1 MKKQYK
7 IFTILA
13 FILLYAPLVIMV
25 FFSFNSSE
33 STGVFTGFS
42 TKWYE
47 TLFADE
53 DGSVRS
59 ALFYSI
65 SLAVLSSVIATVIGT
80 VAALGLT
87 KFRCK
92 SVRNTIITVTDIP
105 MVNPDIVTAVSL
117 VLLFSA
123 ILTIFKLEIG
133 DFISLLIAHITFNLP
148 YVILSVMP
156 KIKQMDPSLTEA
168 AMDLGCTPAK
178 AFFKVELPQIMPG
191 IFSGLI
197 MAFTMSFDDFVISH
211 FTAGTIETLP
221 LKIYSMTGKG
231 SVTPDMYALST
242 FMMIAILF
250 MLILSNLVQ
259 SRDEI
264 SKHRQLRK
272 IKKAQKRI
280 AENQATKAQGGI

>member
-1 MKKQYK
+1 MKKTYN
-7 IFTILA
+7 IYTTLA
-13 FILLYAPLVIMV
+13 FIILYAPLLIMV
-25 FFSFNSSE
+25 FFSFNSTE

-47 TLFADE
+47 SLFEDA
-53 DGSVRS
+53 DGSIKS
-59 ALFYSI
+59 ALMYSI
-65 SLAVLSSVIATVIGT
+65 TLAVISSLVATFIGT
-80 VAALGLT
+80 LAALGIS
-87 KFRCK
+87 KFKHK
-92 SVRNTIITVTDIP
+92 SVKNAITTVTNIP
-105 MVNPDIVTAVSL
+105 MVNPEIVTAVSI

-123 ILTIFKLEIG
+123 IFAIFNLKIG
-133 DFISLLIAHITFNLP
+133 DFASLLIAHITFNLP
-148 YVILSVMP
+148 YVVLSVMP
-156 KIKQMDPSLTEA
+156 KIKQMDKSLTEA

-178 AFFKVELPQIMPG
+178 AFFKIELPQIMPG

-242 FMMIAILF
+242 FMMIAILA

-259 SRDEI
+259 NKDERA
-264 SKHRQLRK
+264 KN
-272 IKKAQKRI
+272 KAMRALKR
-280 AENQATKAQGGI
+280 ARLNSAKGANVK

>member
-1 MKKQYK
+1 MKKTYN
-7 IFTILA
+7 IYTTLA
-13 FILLYAPLVIMV
+13 FILLYAPLLIMV
-25 FFSFNSSE
+25 FFSFNSTE

-47 TLFADE
+47 SLFEDA
-53 DGSVRS
+53 DGSIKS
-59 ALFYSI
+59 ALMYSI
-65 SLAVLSSVIATVIGT
+65 TLAVISSLVATFIGT
-80 VAALGLT
+80 LAALGIS
-87 KFRCK
+87 KFKHK
-92 SVRNTIITVTDIP
+92 SVKNAITTVTNIP
-105 MVNPDIVTAVSL
+105 MVNPEIVTAVSI

-123 ILTIFKLEIG
+123 IFAIFNLKIG
-133 DFISLLIAHITFNLP
+133 DFASLLIAHITFNLP
-148 YVILSVMP
+148 YVVLSVMP
-156 KIKQMDPSLTEA
+156 KIKQMDKSLTEA

-178 AFFKVELPQIMPG
+178 AFFKIELPQIMPG

-242 FMMIAILF
+242 FMMIAILA

-259 SRDEI
+259 NKDERA
-264 SKHRQLRK
+264 KN
-272 IKKAQKRI
+272 KAMRALKR
-280 AENQATKAQGGI
+280 ARLNSAKGANVK

>member
-7 IFTILA
+7 VFTVLA
-13 FILLYAPLVIMV
+13 FILLYAPLLIMV
-25 FFSFNSSE
+25 IFSFNSSE

-42 TKWYE
+42 SKWYE
-47 TLFADE
+47 MLFADE
-53 DGSVRS
+53 DGSVKS

-65 SLAVLSSVIATVIGT
+65 TLAVISSVVATVIGT

-87 KFRCK
+87 KFKRK
-92 SVRNTIITVTDIP
+92 SIRNSIITVTNIP

-123 ILTIFKLEIG
+123 ILTIFKLEIS

-242 FMMIAILF
+242 FMMIAILC
-250 MLILSNLVQ
+250 MLILSNVVQ

-272 IKKAQKRI
+272 IRKAKKKL
-280 AENQATKAQGGI
+280 AEGSSANA

>member
-1 MKKQYK
+1 MKKQHK
-7 IFTILA
+7 LFTVLA

-25 FFSFNSSE
+25 IFSFNSSE

-42 TKWYE
+42 TEWYE
-47 TLFADE
+47 ILFADE

-65 SLAVLSSVIATVIGT
+65 SLAVMSSLIATVIGT
-80 VAALGLT
+80 VAALGLV
-87 KFRCK
+87 KFRRR
-92 SVRNTIITVTDIP
+92 SIRSTVITVTNIP

-123 ILTIFKLEIG
+123 ILTIFKLEIS

-264 SKHRQLRK
+264 SKHIQLRK
-272 IKKAQKRI
+272 IKKAKKRL
-280 AENQATKAQGGI
+280 AESNTTNS

>member
-1 MKKQYK
+1 MKRSYK
-7 IFTILA
+7 VFTTLA
-13 FILLYAPLVIMV
+13 FILLYAPLVIMI
-25 FFSFNSSE
+25 FFSFNSTE

-42 TKWYE
+42 LKWYKS
-47 TLFADE
+47 LFEDP
-53 DGSVRS
+53 DGSIRS
-59 ALFYSI
+59 ALMYSI
-65 SLAVLSSVIATVIGT
+65 ILAVSSSLIATFVGT
-80 VAALGLT
+80 LAALGINKFKHKST
-87 KFRCK
+87 K
-92 SVRNTIITVTDIP
+92 SAIMTVTNIP
-105 MVNPDIVTAVSL
+105 MVNPEIVTAVSI

-123 ILTIFKLEIG
+123 VFTIFNIKIQ
-133 DFISLLIAHITFNLP
+133 DFTSLLIAHITFNLP
-148 YVILSVMP
+148 YVVLSVMP

-178 AFFKVELPQIMPG
+178 AFFKIELPQIMPG

-242 FMMIAILF
+242 FMMIAILA

-259 SRDEI
+259 NKDE
-264 SKHRQLRK
+264 RN
-272 IKKAQKRI
+272 KAKAMRALKR
-280 AENQATKAQGGI
+280 AKLTSAKGAVAK

>member
-25 FFSFNSSE
+25 IFSFNSSE

-42 TKWYE
+42 TEWYE

-53 DGSVRS
+53 DGSVKS

-65 SLAVLSSVIATVIGT
+65 SLAVLSSIIATVIGT

-87 KFRCK
+87 KFKRK

-178 AFFKVELPQIMPG
+178 AFFKIELPQIMPG

-264 SKHRQLRK
+264 SKNRQLRK
-272 IKKAQKRI
+272 LKKAQKRI
-280 AENQATKAQGGI
+280 AENQANI

>member
-1 MKKQYK
+1 MKKQYR

-13 FILLYAPLVIMV
+13 FILLYAPLLIMV

-47 TLFADE
+47 ILFADE
-53 DGSVRS
+53 DGSIKS
-59 ALFYSI
+59 ALFNSI
-65 SLAVLSSVIATVIGT
+65 SLAVLSSLTATVIGT
-80 VAALGLT
+80 IAALGLT
-87 KFRCK
+87 KFKRK
-92 SVRNTIITVTDIP
+92 SIRNTVMTVTNIP
-105 MVNPDIVTAVSL
+105 MVNPDIVTAISL

-123 ILTIFKLEIG
+123 ILTIFNIEIS
-133 DFISLLIAHITFNLP
+133 DFLSLLIAHITFNLP

-242 FMMIAILF
+242 FMMVAILC

-259 SRDEI
+259 SKDEI
-264 SKHRQLRK
+264 SRNRQLRK
-272 IKKAQKRI
+272 MKKAQARLAKSSS
-280 AENQATKAQGGI
+280 ANA

>member
-1 MKKQYK
+1 MKKQYQ
-7 IFTILA
+7 IFTVLA
-13 FILLYAPLVIMV
+13 FILLYAPLLIMV

-42 TKWYE
+42 LKWYE
-47 TLFADE
+47 ILFADE

-65 SLAVLSSVIATVIGT
+65 SLAILSSLIATVIGT
-80 VAALGLT
+80 VAALGLIRF
-87 KFRCK
+87 KHK
-92 SVRNTIITVTDIP
+92 SIRSTIMTVTNIP

-123 ILTIFKLEIG
+123 ILTIFKLEIS

-191 IFSGLI
+191 IFSGMI

-272 IKKAQKRI
+272 LKKAQKRL
-280 AENQATKAQGGI
+280 AENQAANG

>member
-1 MKKQYK
+1 
-7 IFTILA
+7 
-13 FILLYAPLVIMV
+13 MV

-42 TKWYE
+42 TEWYE
-47 TLFADE
+47 ILFADE
-53 DGSVRS
+53 DGSIRS

-65 SLAVLSSVIATVIGT
+65 TLAVTSSLIATVIGT
-80 VAALGLT
+80 IAALGLV
-87 KFRCK
+87 KFKRR
-92 SVRNTIITVTDIP
+92 SIRSTVITVTNIP

-123 ILTIFKLEIG
+123 ILTIFKIEIS
-133 DFISLLIAHITFNLP
+133 DFVSLLIAHITFNLP

-250 MLILSNLVQ
+250 MLILSNVVQ

-264 SKHRQLRK
+264 AKHRQLRK
-272 IKKAQKRI
+272 IKKARKRL
-280 AENQATKAQGGI
+280 AESHTTNA